1 MLVYVLVTLAV
12 VSGAFL
18 LGRYQI
24 LKRDEHLEDWAVQQ
38 KYHIVAIKRPWLS
51 LGPYLWRTGEND
63 QVYKVELRDQAG
75 ENMSGWLRYRGF
87 LFGNYEIDLEFE

>member
-18 LGRYQI
+18 LGRHQVI
-24 LKRDEHLEDWAVQQ
+24 KRDEHIEDWASQQ
-38 KYHIVAIKRPWLS
+38 QYQIVAIKRPWLS
-51 LGPYLWRTGEND
+51 LGRYLWRTAENN

-75 ENMSGWLRYRGF
+75 ENLSAWLRYRGF